1 MFYGVSSVSTSH
13 VEGPAHHGSVFINEE
28 VDGVRDK
35 VRTYH
40 NSQCTDTLAGH
51 FGGLPE
57 LGLYSKC

>member
-1 MFYGVSSVSTSH
+1 MFYGASSVSTSH
-13 VEGPAHHGSVFINEE
+13 AEGPVHHASVLITEE

-40 NSQCTDTLAGH
+40 NGQCRDTLAGR

-57 LGLYSKC
+57 LGLYSNC